1 MNGIILINKPEGITS
16 RDVVNT
22 AIKKLSTKKIGHTG
36 TLDPIATGVM
46 TICIGKATKLVN
58 LLTSENKEYIA
69 EVTLGI
75 KTDTLD
81 ITGNILEKKETNI
94 EKEKLEKV
102 INSFKG
108 KYNQEV
114 PIYSA
119 VKIKGKKLY
128 EYARNN
134 EEVILPKREV
144 EIFSIE
150 LLNYKDNKFTFK
162 CTVSKGTYIRSLIKD
177 ICTKLETIG
186 TMSKL
191 TRIKQGKFKLED
203 CIEIEEISKDKI
215 IDIKSIL
222 DIKQI
227 QLDDT
232 LKFKI
237 LNGQIIENIYNEDK
251 VLFKDKNNE
260 VLAIYQK
267 YEKDKTKIKPYIIL
281 YEKKER

>member
-1 MNGIILINKPEGITS
+1 
-16 RDVVNT
+16 
-22 AIKKLSTKKIGHTG
+22 
-36 TLDPIATGVM
+36 
-46 TICIGKATKLVN
+46 
-58 LLTSENKEYIA
+58 
-69 EVTLGI
+69 
-75 KTDTLD
+75 
-81 ITGNILEKKETNI
+81 
-94 EKEKLEKV
+94 
-102 INSFKG
+102 
-108 KYNQEV
+108 
-114 PIYSA
+114 
-119 VKIKGKKLY
+119 
-128 EYARNN
+128 
-134 EEVILPKREV
+134 
-144 EIFSIE
+144 
-150 LLNYKDNKFTFK
+150 
-162 CTVSKGTYIRSLIKD
+162 
-177 ICTKLETIG
+177 
-186 TMSKL
+186 MSKL